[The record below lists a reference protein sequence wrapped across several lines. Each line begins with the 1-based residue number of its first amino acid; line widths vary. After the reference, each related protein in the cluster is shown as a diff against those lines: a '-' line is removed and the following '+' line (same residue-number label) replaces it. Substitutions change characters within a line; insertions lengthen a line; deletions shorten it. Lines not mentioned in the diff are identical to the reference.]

1 MTERLYYQD
10 SYLKEF
16 KARIIK
22 KVKIDDQPAVVLD
35 RTAFYPTS
43 GGQPYDI
50 GVIQDVSVV
59 EVVEESKEIIHILKE
74 ELKEEINSEVIGK
87 INWERRFDHMQQHT
101 GQHILSGAL
110 MKIWEAETVSFHLG
124 EKLCTLDIAKDNLT
138 SGEAYQVEELANRII
153 FEDRLIKCSFV
164 EGEDELKSF
173 DLRKIPDRKGKI
185 RIIEVKDFDFSACGG
200 THCRASGE
208 VGLIKITRWEK
219 RGNEIRLE
227 FICGKRAWEDYSWKN
242 EMVKNIANKL
252 TIKDT
257 ELGDV
262 VDRILDERK
271 EAGKKIKDLHENLQE
286 YKALDLLHNK
296 TVKKGD
302 IKIINK
308 VFEDESVEEVRRL
321 ANKIINLEECVL
333 LFGVKGERANLLFA
347 CSNNLNYDMNK
358 LIKEAC
364 KFVEGRGGGV
374 PNFAQGGGTKICGIE
389 EALNFALEH
398 FQDFI

>member
-1 MTERLYYQD
+1 
-10 SYLKEF
+10 
-16 KARIIK
+16 
-22 KVKIDDQPAVVLD
+22 VKIDDQPAVVLD

-59 EVVEESKEIIHILKE
+59 EVVEEGKEIIHILKE

-164 EGEDELKSF
+164 EGEDELKGF

-227 FICGKRAWEDYSWKN
+227 FICGQRAWKDYYRKN
-242 EMVKNIANKL
+242 ELIKNISNKL
-252 TIKDT
+252 TIKDSDLS
-257 ELGDV
+257 EV
-262 VDRILDERK
+262 VEKMLKERK
-271 EAGKKIKDLHENLQE
+271 EVKKELKDFKEKLQGYE
-286 YKALDLLHNK
+286 ALDLLHNEVIIKDNIKVINKLFEDK
-296 TVKKGD
+296 TV
-302 IKIINK
+302 
-308 VFEDESVEEVRRL
+308 DEARRL

-333 LFGVKGERANLLFA
+333 LFGIKRERANLLLA
-347 CSNNLNYDMNK
+347 RSETLNYDMNR
-358 LIKEAC
+358 LMEEAC
-364 KFVEGRGGGV
+364 KFINGKGGGA
-374 PNFAQGGGTKICGIE
+374 PNFAQGGGTNMGGIDK
-389 EALNFALEH
+389 ALNFALEH
-398 FQDFI
+398 FQDFTIKNVTKNRPLTRLEKNEKK